1 MRLGEHDLGSES
13 DTYTVDIPVVK
24 VAKYPQYTTK
34 DGHNDLAILY
44 LERDVDF
51 SGTFPLICYKNVPII
66 NFIFDVDTIRP
77 ICIPVD
83 DPLRSKDFLGYQP
96 FVAGWGKTQE
106 GGNSANVLQEL
117 QITVLTNEECKA
129 KYKLINKLV
138 SEQQFDNAV
147 LCAGELIGGKDS
159 CQVCDIDICWLI
171 YRILCL

>member
-1 MRLGEHDLGSES
+1 M
-13 DTYTVDIPVVK
+13 
-24 VAKYPQYTTK
+24 
-34 DGHNDLAILY
+34 
-44 LERDVDF
+44 
-51 SGTFPLICYKNVPII
+51 ICYKNVPII

-159 CQVCDIDICWLI
+159 CQVGDIDICWLI